1 MSATPTG
8 AAADGGLMA
17 MAVNFAPF
25 IVILVLFYFMLIDRT
40 EPSAPHSVR
49 GAVKRRRAT
58 LTAQNKL
65 KRRYTLSRRR
75 CEVWD
80 PDRRIPTISVP

>member
-25 IVILVLFYFMLIDRT
+25 IVILVLFYFMLIRPQQKRAKQHQAMV
-40 EPSAPHSVR
+40 EISQGVNVRVVKAMVAEVRNR
-49 GAVKRRRAT
+49 GAIA
-58 LTAQNKL
+58 ANNG
-65 KRRYTLSRRR
+65 
-75 CEVWD
+75 
-80 PDRRIPTISVP
+80 

>member
-25 IVILVLFYFMLIDRT
+25 IVILVLF
-40 EPSAPHSVR
+40 
-49 GAVKRRRAT
+49 
-58 LTAQNKL
+58 
-65 KRRYTLSRRR
+65 
-75 CEVWD
+75 
-80 PDRRIPTISVP
+80 

>member
-25 IVILVLFYFMLIDRT
+25 IVILVLFYFMLIDRSGRSR
-40 EPSAPHSVR
+40 SAPSST
-49 GAVKRRRAT
+49 RRWSRA
-58 LTAQNKL
+58 
-65 KRRYTLSRRR
+65 
-75 CEVWD
+75 
-80 PDRRIPTISVP
+80 